1 VFDPLHASAE
11 EQCLESKY
19 ETDCAKE
26 VSTSKCEWVSN
37 AVDTMSN
44 TVYVQGANARLLLEE
59 AGWEETPSIKRARL
73 VWVRNRCVLGN
84 YSGTSVQAVN
94 RLPYDKIIS
103 DKAELAKMLSAL
115 PVEECVNDFFPE
127 SLPLTT
133 KEDAELVK
141 TRFQVASKDDIW
153 IL

>member
-1 VFDPLHASAE
+1 VFDLLHASAE
-11 EQCLESKY
+11 EHCLEFEY

-26 VSTSKCEWVSN
+26 VGTAKCEWVSN
-37 AVDTMSN
+37 AVGTTSN

-59 AGWEETPSIKRARL
+59 AGWEETPSIKKARL

-94 RLPYDKIIS
+94 RMPYDKIIS
-103 DKAELAKMLSAL
+103 DKAELSKMLSAL
-115 PVEECVNDFFPE
+115 PAEDRDFFPE

-133 KEDAELVK
+133 KEDAELVNM
-141 TRFQVASKDDIW
+141 RFRVASKDDVW